1 MKKDAYYFSHDS
13 NSKDDPKCVLLI
25 EQLGLEG
32 YGIFWML
39 VETLR
44 DQPDY
49 KYPLSLLA
57 ALARRYNS
65 TAQKV
70 ETVVKNYKLFQF
82 TEDEFFFSISLMER
96 MEYLEN
102 YRLKKSIAG
111 KKGNEVRW
119 NNQLS
124 IAESSQCDNS
134 AITSPSQI
142 IASKVKKSKV
152 KKSKEKEIKDNNTIE
167 NKLLIQALNEFKE
180 MRSKI
185 KKPLTDRA
193 LTLTI
198 DKLNKLAANDNEK
211 IEILN
216 QSIMNCYQGVFPL
229 KKEGVNNNGNGF
241 YKQNNEKSKG
251 KWSDYK
257 PGESTGSKLTESEIA
272 DLDLI

>member
-32 YGIFWML
+32 YGIFWIL

-49 KYPLSLLA
+49 KYPISLIPA
-57 ALARRYNS
+57 IARRYNS
-65 TAQKV
+65 TTQKV
-70 ETVVKNYKLFQF
+70 ETVVKSYNLFQF
-82 TEDEFFFSISLMER
+82 TEDEFFFSTSLMDR
-96 MEYLEN
+96 MEYLEK

-124 IAESSQCDNS
+124 IAEVSQCDGN
-134 AITSPSQI
+134 AITPQSQS
-142 IASKVKKSKV
+142 IASKVKESKV
-152 KKSKEKEIKDNNTIE
+152 KISKVKESKDKNIE
-167 NKLLIQALNEFKE
+167 VDLFTQALEEFKK
-180 MRSKI
+180 MRNKI

-198 DKLNKLAANDNEK
+198 DKLNKLTTNDNEK

-216 QSIMNCYQGVFPL
+216 QSIMNCYQGIFPL
-229 KKEGVNNNGNGF
+229 KKEGGNNGNGY

-251 KWSDYK
+251 KWADFK
-257 PGESTGSKLTESEIA
+257 PGESTGGKLTESEIA